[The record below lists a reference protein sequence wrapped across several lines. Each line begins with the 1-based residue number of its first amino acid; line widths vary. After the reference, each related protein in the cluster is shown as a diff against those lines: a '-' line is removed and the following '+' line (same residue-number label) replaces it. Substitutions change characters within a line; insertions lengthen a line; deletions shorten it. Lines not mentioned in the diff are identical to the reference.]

1 MVGQEALVDRR
12 RGVRRPADV
21 VRLCAALATTAV
33 ALGACA
39 GPTLVSKEQVR
50 AIETHERALVP
61 HAEAIQRS
69 IRESS
74 ELGGLAFL
82 DADRRLVVLP
92 GKSASDAWRRYATSP
107 EASAPARRALP
118 PMMTFV
124 YRADIP
130 KAPETVG
137 VASLEEQQALV
148 TSQAAVDAELRTELA
163 RVGERL
169 DAVRRET
176 AESVRAAE
184 QKSEASVAEAR
195 AELQAELQRAVT
207 SLGAL
212 ADELAAARKF
222 MLQTAQLG
230 WLNHELTVE
239 NSSGIRRAAATSQ
252 ELSSNAAKLA
262 DSIRQLSESLA
273 SELKELGTRLESIE
287 TGVNRIK

>member
-12 RGVRRPADV
+12 PGVRRAV
-21 VRLCAALATTAV
+21 GVLRLWMALAVTAS

-39 GPTLVSKEQVR
+39 GPTLVSKEQAR
-50 AIETHERALVP
+50 AIETHQRALAP

-69 IRESS
+69 IRESG

-82 DADRRLVVLP
+82 DGDRLVVLP

-137 VASLEEQQALV
+137 VAWLEEQQALV
-148 TSQAAVDAELRTELA
+148 VTQAAVDAELRTEVA
-163 RVGERL
+163 RIGERL
-169 DAVRRET
+169 DAVRRES

-184 QKSEASVAEAR
+184 QKSETSIAETR

-212 ADELAAARKF
+212 ADELAAARRF

-230 WLNHELTVE
+230 WLNHELQAE
-239 NSSGIRRAAATSQ
+239 NASGIRRAAATSQ

-262 DSIRQLSESLA
+262 DSIRHLSDNLA
-273 SELKELGTRLESIE
+273 NELKELGTRLESIE
-287 TGVNRIK
+287 TGVNKIK